1 MSMMNTI
8 INGDG
13 GGAAAASA
21 ASARGTVSKRVPG
34 MPLISGRNK
43 DRDHEDLILF
53 RELHKRQKE
62 RNILSLLQPV
72 SDEFEPTGNYQLYRT
87 AAAQKGSGFE
97 FLAENDK
104 NDYDWLKTPPATPL
118 FPSLEMD
125 TNGPELVIQREIP
138 ILQPLSRFAGGNC
151 NSETV
156 ERRNGHG
163 RPKSPHPKQ
172 EIPVMIPS
180 QRRSSSSSTVSS
192 NVNAQTK
199 NSSKARARAVP
210 AVVNHHLNQKAAVES
225 DGDLARL
232 KRSANNNNN
241 NNNNMVNES
250 SKANN
255 IDQKDGSRSSTSGA
269 AAADFV
275 SSSRAI
281 EEGVKMVYS
290 KAKPTTASSTSTRR
304 GGVSIVS
311 SSTQIAAGICN
322 EKPPPNLRTEQ
333 RSTSASTTRGRG
345 RASASTHQIQ
355 KAADHHQ
362 PAAKLLPRR
371 QSCSPSVSRGRK
383 VVEVQEEAT
392 TTSLKGR
399 IQFQTGNGTQVLGSR
414 MVQRVMNARKSVT
427 RECRHEEKDHK
438 KPNSRFPIRESSGF
452 GRILHGT
459 ALPN

>member
-1 MSMMNTI
+1 MSMMNN

-13 GGAAAASA
+13 GGAAATN
-21 ASARGTVSKRVPG
+21 ARGTGSKRVPG
-34 MPLISGRNK
+34 IPLISGRNK

-53 RELHKRQKE
+53 QELHKRQKE

-72 SDEFEPTGNYQLYRT
+72 SDEFEATGNYQLYRT

-151 NSETV
+151 NSEAA

-163 RPKSPHPKQ
+163 RPKQK
-172 EIPVMIPS
+172 IPVMIPS
-180 QRRSSSSSTVSS
+180 QRQSCSTVSS

-225 DGDLARL
+225 DGDLPRF
-232 KRSANNNNN
+232 KRSANNNN

-250 SKANN
+250 NKANN

-275 SSSRAI
+275 SSSRAM

-290 KAKPTTASSTSTRR
+290 KAKPLTASSTSTRR

-311 SSTQIAAGICN
+311 SSTQIAAGFCN

-345 RASASTHQIQ
+345 RARASTHQVQ

-427 RECRHEEKDHK
+427 RECHHEEKDHK

>member
-1 MSMMNTI
+1 
-8 INGDG
+8 
-13 GGAAAASA
+13 
-21 ASARGTVSKRVPG
+21 
-34 MPLISGRNK
+34 
-43 DRDHEDLILF
+43 
-53 RELHKRQKE
+53 
-62 RNILSLLQPV
+62 
-72 SDEFEPTGNYQLYRT
+72 
-87 AAAQKGSGFE
+87 
-97 FLAENDK
+97 
-104 NDYDWLKTPPATPL
+104 
-118 FPSLEMD
+118 
-125 TNGPELVIQREIP
+125 
-138 ILQPLSRFAGGNC
+138 
-151 NSETV
+151 
-156 ERRNGHG
+156 
-163 RPKSPHPKQ
+163 
-172 EIPVMIPS
+172 MIPS

-225 DGDLARL
+225 DGDLTRL
-232 KRSANNNNN
+232 KRSANNNN
-241 NNNNMVNES
+241 MVNES
-250 SKANN
+250 YKANN
-255 IDQKDGSRSSTSGA
+255 IDQKDGSRSSISG
-269 AAADFV
+269 ADFV
-275 SSSRAI
+275 SSSRPM

-311 SSTQIAAGICN
+311 SSTQIAAGFCD

-392 TTSLKGR
+392 TASLKGR

-427 RECRHEEKDHK
+427 RECHHEEKDHK
-438 KPNSRFPIRESSGF
+438 KPNSRFPMHS
-452 GRILHGT
+452 
-459 ALPN
+459 

>member
-1 MSMMNTI
+1 
-8 INGDG
+8 
-13 GGAAAASA
+13 
-21 ASARGTVSKRVPG
+21 
-34 MPLISGRNK
+34 
-43 DRDHEDLILF
+43 
-53 RELHKRQKE
+53 
-62 RNILSLLQPV
+62 
-72 SDEFEPTGNYQLYRT
+72 
-87 AAAQKGSGFE
+87 
-97 FLAENDK
+97 
-104 NDYDWLKTPPATPL
+104 
-118 FPSLEMD
+118 
-125 TNGPELVIQREIP
+125 
-138 ILQPLSRFAGGNC
+138 
-151 NSETV
+151 
-156 ERRNGHG
+156 
-163 RPKSPHPKQ
+163 
-172 EIPVMIPS
+172 MIPS
-180 QRRSSSSSTVSS
+180 QRRSCSSSTVSS

-225 DGDLARL
+225 DGDLTRF
-232 KRSANNNNN
+232 KRSANNNNNN

-250 SKANN
+250 NKANN
-255 IDQKDGSRSSTSGA
+255 IDQKDGSRSTSSTSGA

-275 SSSRAI
+275 SSSRAM

-290 KAKPTTASSTSTRR
+290 KAKPTTASSTSAIR

-311 SSTQIAAGICN
+311 SSTQIAAGFCN

-371 QSCSPSVSRGRK
+371 LSCSPSVSRGRK

-427 RECRHEEKDHK
+427 RECHHEEKDHK
-438 KPNSRFPIRESSGF
+438 KPNSGFPIRESSGF

>member
-1 MSMMNTI
+1 MMNAV

-13 GGAAAASA
+13 GGGAAAATATSA
-21 ASARGTVSKRVPG
+21 KGTVSKRVPG

-53 RELHKRQKE
+53 QELHKRQKE

-104 NDYDWLKTPPATPL
+104 NDYDWLKTPPVTPL
-118 FPSLEMD
+118 FPSLEME

-138 ILQPLSRFAGGNC
+138 ILHPLSRFAGGNC
-151 NSETV
+151 NSEAV

-163 RPKSPHPKQ
+163 RPKQK
-172 EIPVMIPS
+172 IPVMIPS

-225 DGDLARL
+225 DGDLTRL
-232 KRSANNNNN
+232 KRSANNNN
-241 NNNNMVNES
+241 MVNES
-250 SKANN
+250 YKANN
-255 IDQKDGSRSSTSGA
+255 IDQKDGSRSSTIGA
-269 AAADFV
+269 DYV
-275 SSSRAI
+275 SSSRAM
-281 EEGVKMVYS
+281 EQGVKMVYS

-311 SSTQIAAGICN
+311 SSTQIAAGFCD

-333 RSTSASTTRGRG
+333 RSTSASTTQGRG
-345 RASASTHQIQ
+345 RASAWTHQIQ

-392 TTSLKGR
+392 TASLKGR

-427 RECRHEEKDHK
+427 RECHHEEKDQK